1 MTRRWFALGVLT
13 MAVLLI
19 GVDGT
24 VLALATPFIS
34 ADLGASGTQ
43 ILWIGDI
50 YSFVLASMLISMG
63 SLGDRIGH
71 KKLLLCGA
79 TAFAIISAITAY
91 SSTPETLIATRAL
104 LGMAGATLTPATLA
118 LIRGLFPDQR
128 ERSIAVGVWAS
139 AFSAGAA
146 LGPVVGG
153 VLLEHFWW
161 GSVFLINIPVMLVLL
176 VGGFILL
183 PEHRNP
189 EPGPWDLPS
198 VALSMLGMIGIVYGI
213 KEGFIGLA
221 HGLRIDAVLAGVIGA
236 TALTLFVRRQLRL
249 PTPLIDVRLFRNP
262 VFSGVVSAN
271 LLSVLGLSGLVFFL
285 SQYFQLVHGYGPLKA
300 GLAELPAAVTA
311 TVFGVLAG
319 VAVRYVSHRLVLTT
333 GLALVGLA
341 MASLAASLTLFTPLT
356 PYLPLGVALFVVGV
370 GLGLAFTVASDIIL
384 TSVPKERA
392 GSAAAVSETA
402 YELGM
407 ALGIATLGS
416 IVTAVYRTVVIAPSI
431 PTEVAAGAR
440 DSLPGAIRAAAVLP
454 ADQGAALLTAA
465 KATFTSGLAIASG
478 VGAALLLTAAI
489 AVWLLL
495 RPQPD
500 VAGSPARQPDV
511 AGSPAPQPDVAGSP
525 APQPDVAGSPAPR
538 PSPGAAQIGVLPNPG
553 VHGDPRGDS
562 CIDASG
568 GTELG
573 DRDGR
578 AGTGRRLGGDA
589 RPLLTEDQ
597 QAVARQGDIFDARSP
612 WSVVD
617 GNHGQPGFGREP
629 QQVVGR
635 LVVAQALISVG
646 DHGPAPVPA
655 PTADDVHRVDSEG
668 VRGTHDRADVRVV
681 PEILDGH
688 V

>member
-1 MTRRWFALGVLT
+1 MTRRWFALGILA

-34 ADLGASGTQ
+34 ADLATTGTQ
-43 ILWIGDI
+43 LLWIGDI
-50 YSFVLASMLISMG
+50 YSFVLAGLLISMG

-79 TAFAIISAITAY
+79 TAFAVVSVITAY
-91 SSTPETLIATRAL
+91 SSTPEMLILTRAL

-161 GSVFLINIPVMLVLL
+161 GSVFLINIPVMVILV
-176 VGGFILL
+176 VGGIVLL
-183 PEHRNP
+183 PENRNP

-198 VALSMLGMIGIVYGI
+198 VALSMLGMLGVVYGI
-213 KEGFIGLA
+213 KEGFTGWA
-221 HGLRIDAVLAGVIGA
+221 HGLRIDAVLAAAIGA
-236 TALTLFVRRQLRL
+236 AALTFFVRRQLRL
-249 PTPLIDVRLFRNP
+249 PVPLIDVRLFRNP

-271 LLSVLGLSGLVFFL
+271 LLSVMGLSGLVFFL

-319 VAVRYVSHRLVLTT
+319 VAVRYVSHRAVLTT
-333 GLALVGLA
+333 GLALVGVA
-341 MASLAASLTLFTPLT
+341 MASLVVSLKLFTPVT
-356 PYLPLGVALFVVGV
+356 PYLPLGFALFIVGI
-370 GLGLAFTVASDIIL
+370 GLGLAFTVASDVIL
-384 TSVPKERA
+384 ASVPKERA

-416 IVTAVYRTVVIAPSI
+416 ILTAVYRTVDISPSV

-440 DSLPGAIRAAAVLP
+440 DSLPGAVHVAASLP
-454 ADQGAALLTAA
+454 AGQAAELLTAA
-465 KATFTSGLAIASG
+465 KAAFTSGLAVASG
-478 VGAALLLTAAI
+478 FGAALLLASAV
-489 AVWLLL
+489 AVWMLL
-495 RPQPD
+495 RPTTSG
-500 VAGSPARQPDV
+500 ALL
-511 AGSPAPQPDVAGSP
+511 
-525 APQPDVAGSPAPR
+525 
-538 PSPGAAQIGVLPNPG
+538 PGAVEIGVLADPG
-553 VHGDPRGDS
+553 VHRDTGGHS
-562 CIDASG
+562 GVDAAG
-568 GTELG
+568 GAELG
-573 DRDGR
+573 DRHRG
-578 AGTGRRLGGDA
+578 AGTGSGFGGDA
-589 RPLLTEDQ
+589 RPFLAEHQ
-597 QAVARQGDIFDARSP
+597 QAVPGQGDVLDARGP
-612 WSVVD
+612 GDVIDRND
-617 GNHGQPGFGREP
+617 GQTGLGGEV
-629 QQVVGR
+629 QQVGGR
-635 LVVAQALISVG
+635 LVVAQPLIPVG
-646 DHGPAPVPA
+646 DHRTPAVPA
-655 PTADDVHRVDSEG
+655 ATPDDVHRVDGEG
-668 VRGTHDRADVRVV
+668 VRGTHDRADVRIV
-681 PEILDGH
+681 PEVLDGH